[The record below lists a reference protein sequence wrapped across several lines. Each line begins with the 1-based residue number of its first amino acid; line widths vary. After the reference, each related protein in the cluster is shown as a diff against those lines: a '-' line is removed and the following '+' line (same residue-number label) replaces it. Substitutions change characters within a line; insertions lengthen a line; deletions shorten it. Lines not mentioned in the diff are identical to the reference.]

1 VINKAF
7 SISDADRVWA
17 RKVVAAFADNP
28 DSGTV
33 AIDGRMVDRPHLT
46 QARRLL
52 ALAPE
57 L

>member
-7 SISDADRVWA
+7 SIGDADLVWA
-17 RKVVAAFADNP
+17 RKIVAAFSENP
-28 DSGTV
+28 DAGTV

-52 ALAPE
+52 GQ
-57 L
+57 